1 MFALKFLENIS
12 FISGDVSFLN
22 IGLCF
27 LNISQYVLMLFE
39 HKHRSVYV
47 S

>member
-12 FISGDVSFLN
+12 YILGDVSFLN

-27 LNISQYVLMLFE
+27 LNISQYVLMFFE
-39 HKHRSVYV
+39 HKPICAYV
-47 S
+47 V